1 MKNYFTDVRV
11 EHKGIGHYPIRWNR
25 WSPDSIIFKSNRLV
39 KKVMP
44 EDNILSY
51 KSKNDRNVKTC
62 EKLDCTILS
71 QNSYNGTPYT
81 YRSHDKYSAV
91 HVQLKNTN
99 DEFVGAN
106 VDFIDMR
113 AKMNVD
119 SCGNQLGC
127 VDILTYINSMHNPRS
142 HHYCT
147 KTQQWVKDPNAK
159 PAPLE
164 EGYRMAYGG
173 QGEGNMLSMN
183 DWDEYLDICKAIR
196 MFLYEVIVPAKKGEF
211 DYDQLE
217 ELMVA

>member
-1 MKNYFTDVRV
+1 MKNYFTDVRI
-11 EHKGIGHYPIRWNR
+11 EHTGLGHFPIRWNR

-51 KSKNDRNVKTC
+51 KSKNDRNIKTC

-106 VDFIDMR
+106 IDFIDFR
-113 AKMNVD
+113 ETFD
-119 SCGNQLGC
+119 SVGNRMTNI
-127 VDILTYINSMHNPRS
+127 DILTYINSIHNPLS
-142 HHYCT
+142 HVYCS
-147 KTQQWVKDPNAK
+147 KSGRWLKDPNSKAS
-159 PAPLE
+159 PLD

-173 QGEGNMLSMN
+173 QGEGMSMSMQ

>member
-51 KSKNDRNVKTC
+51 KSKGDRNKKMC

-106 VDFIDMR
+106 VDFVDMR
-113 AKMNVD
+113 AEMNVD
-119 SCGNQLGC
+119 SCGNQLGR

-142 HHYCT
+142 HHYCQ

-173 QGEGNMLSMN
+173 QGEGMSMSME
-183 DWDEYLDICKAIR
+183 DWDEYLDICKAIK
-196 MFLYEVIVPAKKGEF
+196 MFLCEVVVPAKKGEF
-211 DYDQLE
+211 DYDKLE

>member
-1 MKNYFTDVRV
+1 MKNYFTDVKV
-11 EHKGIGHYPIRWNR
+11 EHKGLGHFPIRWNR

-51 KSKNDRNVKTC
+51 KSKGDRDKMMC
-62 EKLDCTILS
+62 DKLDCTILS
-71 QNSYNGTPYT
+71 QNNYNGTPYT
-81 YRSHDKYSAV
+81 YRSRDKYRAV

-106 VDFIDMR
+106 IDFIDSR
-113 AKMNVD
+113 ETFD
-119 SCGNQLGC
+119 SVGNRSYNL
-127 VDILTYINSMHNPRS
+127 DILTYINSCHNPHS
-142 HHYCT
+142 HNYCS
-147 KTQQWVKDPNAK
+147 KTQQWVKNPNAK
-159 PAPLE
+159 STPLK

-173 QGEGNMLSMN
+173 QGEGMSMSME
-183 DWDEYLDICKAIR
+183 DWDEYLDICKAIK

-211 DYDQLE
+211 DYDKLE